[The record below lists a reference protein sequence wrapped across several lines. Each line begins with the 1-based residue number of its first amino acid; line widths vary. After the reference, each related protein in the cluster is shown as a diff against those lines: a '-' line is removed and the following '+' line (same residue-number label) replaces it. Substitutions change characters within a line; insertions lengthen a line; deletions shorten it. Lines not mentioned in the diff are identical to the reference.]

1 VEGWIVFGVVVLA
14 ALGAFVAWA
23 IRTGNAD
30 QKWWQLFMQNLQDKY
45 GSSDLNEIYERE
57 LQPAVDAL
65 KSGDY
70 YAVTTLYTKLTDDL
84 SSVSSR
90 IAVSDLDIRFAKKL
104 FDEARE
110 AFLKKCNLFEPTAPL
125 GSFFGPTQPVEFGGT
140 YVPARTMKYGSD
152 WVSSGAEIFPL
163 IAVTDVE
170 VYADGQK
177 LVNYTSRA
185 SLSSAML
192 GAVLP
197 GSSLLW
203 AVARPKV
210 TRHVE
215 DDREACILVS
225 GENFELELE
234 IDPKEK
240 KDARFF
246 AKELQ
251 RQVEKSKGLQP
262 SDSKSKK
269 ESAKSKAESQDGQVG
284 VSLEKLTEM
293 YAAGLLT
300 AEEFSDLKKNL

>member
-1 VEGWIVFGVVVLA
+1 MEGWLVFGVIVLA

-23 IRTGNAD
+23 IRSGNAD
-30 QKWWQLFMQNLQDKY
+30 EKWHQLFTANLKDRY
-45 GSSDLNEIYERE
+45 GSLDLAEIHERE
-57 LQPAVDAL
+57 LQPALLAL

-70 YAVTTLYTKLTDDL
+70 FAVTTHFTKLSDEL
-84 SSVSSR
+84 SS
-90 IAVSDLDIRFAKKL
+90 IALRSAANDLDIRYARQL
-104 FDEARE
+104 FDQARE
-110 AFLKKCNLFEPTAPL
+110 AYLKKHNLFEPSERI
-125 GSFFGPTQPVEFGGT
+125 GMFFGPTPQVQFGEV
-140 YVPARTMKYGSD
+140 YVPAKTMRYGND
-152 WVSSGAEIFPL
+152 WISSGTEIFPL

-203 AVARPKV
+203 AMVRPKV
-210 TRHVE
+210 TRHEE

-246 AKELQ
+246 AKQLQ
-251 RQVEKSKGLQP
+251 KQVEKSKGLQP

-269 ESAKSKAESQDGQVG
+269 ESSKSKAESQDGEVG

-300 AEEFSDLKKNL
+300 AEEFADLKKNL